1 MGLILDTDVL
11 IRAEKVN
18 DPIDFGKWSHHG
30 EAFISAITCSELLV
44 GVHLANT
51 EARRLKR
58 AAFVEGLLRV
68 LPALPF
74 DIDVARVHAQLIG
87 SLPRNVTL
95 GAHDLIIGATALRYG
110 YPVLTGNV
118 EDFQRMP
125 GITVVDATA

>member
-11 IRAEKVN
+11 IRAEKVT

-74 DIDVARVHAQLIG
+74 DIDVARVHAHLIA

-118 EDFQRMP
+118 EDFQRIP
-125 GITVVDATA
+125 GITLIDATA

>member
-11 IRAEKVN
+11 IRAEKVT

-58 AAFVEGLLRV
+58 AAFVEGLLRA
-68 LPALPF
+68 LSALPF
-74 DIDVARVHAQLIG
+74 DIDVARVHAQLIA
-87 SLPRNVTL
+87 SLPRRVTL

-110 YPVLTGNV
+110 YPVLTGNAK
-118 EDFQRMP
+118 DFQRMP
-125 GITVVDATA
+125 GITVIDATA

>member
-11 IRAEKVN
+11 IRAERMT

-68 LPALPF
+68 LQALPF
-74 DIDVARVHAQLIG
+74 DIDVARVHAQLLA

-125 GITVVDATA
+125 GITVIDATA

>member
-11 IRAEKVN
+11 IRAEKMT

-74 DIDVARVHAQLIG
+74 DIDVARVHAQLIA

-125 GITVVDATA
+125 GVTVIDAMA

>member
-11 IRAEKVN
+11 IRAERMT

-68 LPALPF
+68 LQALPF
-74 DIDVARVHAQLIG
+74 DIDVARVHAQLIA

-125 GITVVDATA
+125 GITVIDATA